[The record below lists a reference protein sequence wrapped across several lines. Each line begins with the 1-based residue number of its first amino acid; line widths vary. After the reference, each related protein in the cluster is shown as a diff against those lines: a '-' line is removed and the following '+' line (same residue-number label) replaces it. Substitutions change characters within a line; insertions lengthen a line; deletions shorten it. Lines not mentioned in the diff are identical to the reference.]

1 MLLKTGLRISELCGL
16 TIMDLDFIHE
26 VVIMDHQLLKSKEQ
40 GYYIE
45 TPKTKSGTRQVPQ
58 GQSFSTYYTAYA
70 APYVLH
76 KAGRQEH
83 EPKIDLDM

>member
-1 MLLKTGLRISELCGL
+1 
-16 TIMDLDFIHE
+16 MDVDFNHE
-26 VVIMDHQLLKSKEQ
+26 VVIIDHQLLKSKEQ